1 MGSSCR
7 NCAGASGGRP
17 VSESAAGA
25 LLVIGYGNT
34 LRRDDGVGVYLAEA
48 LTARGWS
55 GVEVI
60 ACHQL
65 APELAEPIS
74 RAAAVVFAD
83 AGTGL
88 RQVRMQRVRPLTGGT
103 VFAHECSP
111 GVLLGLAQALF
122 GRRPPGW
129 LLTLPAEDFGLGEG
143 LSPLARTGLQS
154 GLRRLEAW
162 VRRWHRRRGLHRPS
176 ERAGRSAALGG
187 APRVK
192 DGTRPEGRRPEAHR
206 RRAP

>member
-1 MGSSCR
+1 MDRSCR
-7 NCAGASGGRP
+7 NCAGASGVGP
-17 VSESAAGA
+17 GSESAADA

-48 LTARGWS
+48 LTARGWP

-65 APELAEPIS
+65 TPELAEPIS

-83 AGTGL
+83 AGFAR
-88 RQVRMQRVRPLTGGT
+88 RQVRMERVRPLTGGT
-103 VFAHECSP
+103 VLAHECSP

-122 GRRPPGW
+122 GRQPPGW
-129 LLTLPAEDFGLGEG
+129 VLTLPAEDFGLGEG
-143 LSPLARTGLQS
+143 LSPLARTGLQT

-162 VRRWHRRRGLHRPS
+162 VGRWRKGRRRG
-176 ERAGRSAALGG
+176 G
-187 APRVK
+187 AS
-192 DGTRPEGRRPEAHR
+192 D
-206 RRAP
+206 RAPGSVASEGTAGD